1 MEGTVSNVEVCNF
14 AYTGQFDKLKQC
26 ILTDKSLACK
36 TDQVRKHVLRR
47 RKNASLCFPPFLLST
62 LCDSR
67 TIEPPCIG
75 LVLLATP
82 TLWSF
87 CLTWELK

>member
-36 TDQVRKHVLRR
+36 TDQVRKHVLNIM
-47 RKNASLCFPPFLLST
+47 KNASS
-62 LCDSR
+62 
-67 TIEPPCIG
+67 
-75 LVLLATP
+75 
-82 TLWSF
+82 
-87 CLTWELK
+87 